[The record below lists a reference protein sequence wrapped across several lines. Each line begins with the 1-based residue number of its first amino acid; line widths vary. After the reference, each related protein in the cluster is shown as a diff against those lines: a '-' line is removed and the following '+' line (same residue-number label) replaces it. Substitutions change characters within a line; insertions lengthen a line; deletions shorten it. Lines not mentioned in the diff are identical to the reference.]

1 MIVTVPLFAS
11 QCITELN
18 DVSLL
23 AKVGRFTTVY
33 ILP

>member
-1 MIVTVPLFAS
+1 MSIALPLFAS
-11 QCITELN
+11 QSITELN
-18 DVSLL
+18 GVSLL